1 MNELFKDTRKLTLL
15 GVMFAITVI
24 LDMTPLGNLPIGPV
38 GSTIVHLP
46 TIITGIILGP
56 VAGFIMGT
64 LMGITSMLHALLRP
78 LTPLDP
84 FFVNPLV
91 SVLPRMFI
99 GVSAYYVYTLVKKLV
114 GDKLPGTSISAVL
127 GAVGGSV
134 TNTLLVFLMFYL
146 VYVEDIVELLESF
159 GEEVL
164 GYIPSFNAFF
174 IATATTNGLAE
185 AIAAGIIVPIIVAA
199 YYSYRKTRPNN
210 Q

>member
-15 GVMFAITVI
+15 GVMFAITII

-64 LMGITSMLHALLRP
+64 LMGITSLLHALLRP

-114 GDKLPGTSISAVL
+114 GEKLPGTSISAVL
-127 GAVGGSV
+127 GAVAGSV

-185 AIAAGIIVPIIVAA
+185 AIAAGVIVPIIVTA
-199 YYSYRKTRPNN
+199 YYSYRKTRPSK
-210 Q
+210 